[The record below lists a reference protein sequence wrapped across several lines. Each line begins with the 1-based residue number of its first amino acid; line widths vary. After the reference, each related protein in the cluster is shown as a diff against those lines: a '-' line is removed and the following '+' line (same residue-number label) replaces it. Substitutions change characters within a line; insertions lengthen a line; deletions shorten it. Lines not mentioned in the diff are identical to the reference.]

1 MTATVDTVAPE
12 ETAAAE
18 TVSVDI
24 DQLIV
29 GRPIKFPIHDE
40 KGVLL
45 LADGAVITSDFK
57 RLLRKRNVTE
67 VNVDARDVDQV
78 TLSVAVEAADSF
90 SFDTELTSHLDRIID
105 GGMIP
110 VRNSGPAIQDEMVFL
125 GKKAYDQEQR
135 DRLVEQN
142 NTSQQAIAS
151 VMRSALHG
159 DSVDA
164 TAMTQMTGKYVT
176 EMQKDVDSVL
186 TSSLGVF
193 DDDNLS
199 AQALQTSLLS
209 MALGIEMGFDADNVR
224 MLGLIGMVH
233 DWGMMKVPK
242 AVREAGHP
250 LSANDFHEI
259 KKHPIHSLEM
269 LQNASGMPGLVSLVS
284 YQIHERPNGNGYPR
298 GRAGKSIHQFARI
311 VAVADAYTA
320 MTSGRTWRQPYMA
333 YAAVECLLRDAQK
346 RKIDSNVVRAL
357 LSILSLFPIG
367 SLVTLND
374 GSIARVMRRNGSKY
388 MTPIVQLIQN
398 GNGEPVDPM
407 RPESVLDLSE
417 EAELKV
423 EQALPSP
430 GRKELGLTA
439 ALTYQELESTVVREE
454 DA

>member
-1 MTATVDTVAPE
+1 MTATVGTVAPE
-12 ETAAAE
+12 ETATAE

-45 LADGAVITSDFK
+45 LAEGAVITSDFK
-57 RLLRKRNVTE
+57 RLLRNHNVPA
-67 VNVDARDVDQV
+67 VNVDARDVGQV
-78 TLSVAVEAADSF
+78 TLNAAVEAADSF
-90 SFDTELTSHLDRIID
+90 SFDNELTQHLDRIID

-110 VRNSGPAIQDEMVFL
+110 VRNAGLAVQDEMVFL

-135 DRLVEQN
+135 ERLVEQN
-142 NTSQQAIAS
+142 SASQQAIAS

-159 DSVDA
+159 DSVDGN
-164 TAMTQMTGKYVT
+164 AMSQMTGNYVE

-186 TSSLGVF
+186 TSTLGMF
-193 DDDNLS
+193 DDDSLS

-233 DWGMMKVPK
+233 DWGMMKVPRE
-242 AVREAGHP
+242 VREATHP
-250 LSANDFHEI
+250 LSSSDFHEI

-269 LQNASGMPGLVSLVS
+269 LQNAVGMPGLVSLVS
-284 YQIHERPNGNGYPR
+284 YQIHERPNGQGYPR
-298 GRAGKSIHQFARI
+298 GRAGKSIHQFARV
-311 VAVADAYTA
+311 VAVADSYTA
-320 MTSGRTWRQPYMA
+320 MTSAWTWRKPFMA

-346 RKIDSNVVRAL
+346 RKADSTVVRAL

-388 MTPIVQLIQN
+388 MPPIVQLIQD
-398 GNGEPVDPM
+398 GNGEAVDPL
-407 RPESVLDLSE
+407 RPESVIDLSE
-417 EAELKV
+417 SEIKV

-439 ALTYQELESTVVREE
+439 ALAYQNMKTQ
-454 DA
+454 